1 MGYFAKENVNK
12 GRQPEIDCLKAFC
25 IVCMILLHTYEDLA
39 TEPAGPLYAFLDF
52 ACIFLGA
59 GAFMICMGIGM
70 RYSRNQTPKNYALRG
85 FEILTVGQLLN
96 LARNALPNLIA
107 WWIKGE
113 QIFIAN
119 SLLVIQVDI
128 LSFAGIA
135 FMLLALLKKL
145 RVPDA
150 AILLLGLVMNV
161 IGLPLYKAMK
171 SPSNFLL
178 SQLLGYFVLTD
189 AESYFPLCAY
199 FFFVAFG
206 YFIGGL
212 YPRIAD
218 KKGLSTRV
226 LLIGLPVCVAYY
238 ALRMNGLIPFMPTF
252 GSDIAYVLNP
262 GPDAVASCLASLVA
276 LAAFY
281 KLTDLAGGKLPGFV
295 AHLSRNINQYY
306 CVSYLFILPVQ
317 TILIAAR
324 GSLMPGLLL
333 PTLYGFFVLAAC
345 RFVIDWNDKYL
356 HFGIVK
362 LKNPKR
368 AAAFIAIWVATVAVV
383 IYAYPRIEVFATS
396 WNNYLLP

>member
-39 TEPAGPLYAFLDF
+39 TEPAGALYAFLD
-52 ACIFLGA
+52 L
-59 GAFMICMGIGM
+59 ICMGIGM

-113 QIFIAN
+113 QFFIAN
-119 SLLVIQVDI
+119 SLLVIQADI

-135 FMLLALLKKL
+135 FMLLALLKQL

-150 AILLLGLVMNV
+150 AILLLGLAMNL
-161 IGLPLYKAMK
+161 IGLPLYNAMK

-206 YFIGGL
+206 YFIGGM

-226 LLIGLPVCVAYY
+226 LLIGLPVCAAYY
-238 ALRMNGLIPFMPTF
+238 ALRMNGLIPFLPEF
-252 GSDIAYVLNP
+252 GSDI
-262 GPDAVASCLASLVA
+262 A

-345 RFVIDWNDKYL
+345 RFVIDWNDKHL

-383 IYAYPRIEVFATS
+383 AYAYPRIEVFATS

>member
-39 TEPAGPLYAFLDF
+39 TVPAGPLYAFLDF

-70 RYSRNQTPKNYALRG
+70 RYSRNQTPKNYLLRG

-119 SLLVIQVDI
+119 SLLVIQADI

-150 AILLLGLVMNV
+150 AILLLGLAMNL
-161 IGLPLYKAMK
+161 IGLPLYNAMK

-218 KKGLSTRV
+218 KEGLSTRV

-238 ALRMNGLIPFMPTF
+238 ALRMNGLIPFLPEF

-281 KLTDLAGGKLPGFV
+281 KP
-295 AHLSRNINQYY
+295 
-306 CVSYLFILPVQ
+306 
-317 TILIAAR
+317 R

-345 RFVIDWNDKYL
+345 RFIIDWNEKYL

-383 IYAYPRIEVFATS
+383 AYAYPRIEVFATS